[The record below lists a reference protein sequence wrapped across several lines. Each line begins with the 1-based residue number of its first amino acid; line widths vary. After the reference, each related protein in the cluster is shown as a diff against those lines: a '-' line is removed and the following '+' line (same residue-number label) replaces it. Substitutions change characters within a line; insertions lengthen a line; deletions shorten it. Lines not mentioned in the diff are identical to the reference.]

1 MPPSDTHTVRKHP
14 LPLENGHRPTHR
26 RRTPEGFD
34 VLAFNKRTGG
44 RILKRSFVDYE
55 LLTNPGIGPARISIY
70 EPAVV

>member
-14 LPLENGHRPTHR
+14 LRLENGHRLTHR

-44 RILKRSFVDYE
+44 RILR
-55 LLTNPGIGPARISIY
+55 
-70 EPAVV
+70 